1 MKKLVLFCIFFCFLY
16 PQNKLPNY
24 KIKILNN
31 ETKNLYDLTNDV
43 TLISFWATWC
53 LPCIKEID
61 KINLFVK
68 EYENLSVILINTD
81 KAGEITKVKR
91 LINSKKYPLDE
102 KYHIVMDLNKKLSR
116 SFNAQPIPLTLIVKN
131 DNIIFR
137 KRGFNIGD
145 EIEIR
150 TKIEQALFE

>member
-1 MKKLVLFCIFFCFLY
+1 M
-16 PQNKLPNY
+16 
-24 KIKILNN
+24 
-31 ETKNLYDLTNDV
+31 

-61 KINLFVK
+61 KINLFAK

-81 KAGEITKVKR
+81 KAGEIPKVKR
-91 LINSKKYPLDE
+91 LINSKKYPLGE

-116 SFNAQPIPLTLIVKN
+116 SFNAEPIPLTLIVKN
-131 DNIIFR
+131 DNIVFR

>member
-1 MKKLVLFCIFFCFLY
+1 MRKLVLFCIFFCFLY

-24 KIKILNN
+24 KIRILNN

-61 KINLFVK
+61 KINLLVK

-91 LINSKKYPLDE
+91 LINSKKYPLGE
-102 KYHIVMDLNKKLSR
+102 KYHIVMDLNNKLSR

>member
-24 KIKILNN
+24 QVKILNN
-31 ETKNLYDLTNDV
+31 DTKNLYDLTNDV

-68 EYENLSVILINTD
+68 EYENLSVILI
-81 KAGEITKVKR
+81 
-91 LINSKKYPLDE
+91 
-102 KYHIVMDLNKKLSR
+102 LSLKQ
-116 SFNAQPIPLTLIVKN
+116 SSGPT
-131 DNIIFR
+131 R
-137 KRGFNIGD
+137 K
-145 EIEIR
+145 
-150 TKIEQALFE
+150 